1 VANGFMHPARTSAER
16 KESPTFRGCVR
27 YFPAALELVG
37 RLSKIGNDKH
47 NPGEEMHH
55 SRGRSNDHGDCIVRH
70 QQDVG
75 KLDDGEGGSGLDH
88 AVAVAWRALAQLQ
101 ELAEKQYG
109 WPVAPGAKLP
119 APGTEGPGVVVAA
132 ATPFLF
138 RIGDKVAVRADR
150 YKEDNKAVR
159 CVLTVAEPPALHLRT
174 GGSAYDRDGD
184 VWTVSRT
191 GHKEHFHHDDLELV
205 TASSEKTAA

>member
-1 VANGFMHPARTSAER
+1 MADRMKPAETSAER
-16 KESPTFRGCVR
+16 KNHPVFRGVIR
-27 YFPAALELVG
+27 YFPYALEKVAAVS
-37 RLSKIGNDKH
+37 RLGNEKH
-47 NPGEEMHH
+47 NPGQEMHH
-55 SRGRSNDHGDCIVRH
+55 ARGKSSDHGDCIARH
-70 QQDVG
+70 LAQVG
-75 KLDDGEGGSGLDH
+75 TIDPETGLDH
-88 AVAVAWRALAQLQ
+88 ACSLAWRALALLQ
-101 ELAEKQYG
+101 ELGETKYG
-109 WPVAPGAKLP
+109 APLAPGAKLP

-150 YKEDNKAVR
+150 YKESNEAVE

-205 TASSEKTAA
+205 AASSEKTAA